1 MAKRKKKGAPERR
14 NILVPAMRGRY
25 GPGRGAGSHGDK
37 RKEQSKNACRE
48 KVRL

>member
-1 MAKRKKKGAPERR
+1 MAKRKKKGAPKQR
-14 NILVPAMRGRY
+14 NILVPAMRERY

-37 RKEQSKNACRE
+37 RKERSKKACRG